1 MKRSFYTGICILL
14 AGVVALAVTGPETNN
29 CYELVVPDY
38 DAMPEAKA
46 DEMTL
51 AMLKT
56 YGAATSELIR
66 QLHKPNM
73 PNMAKVKIIYLL
85 GELRV
90 LAATGVLIK
99 NINLAAE
106 RMDPKDR
113 IARWGPYPAREA
125 LVKIGPYASR
135 MIMQIIGSPK
145 FDEAKLD
152 GYAAVLAE
160 IELPRYALM
169 KLQDRLC
176 ETTDETIRGQYE
188 AVVARLAAVKGKVP
202 PPESKRLDPAKSLL
216 SQDARIRDRAVDSML
231 QDRQAIIDDLIALV
245 DPDNAD
251 EYTDQTRCAAAYLLG
266 MFRSIKAVPVL
277 SRALADEPGRMD
289 TSDISRYDA
298 PVWTALVRIGRP
310 AVPAMIENIETSDHD
325 ILRKKSLDV
334 LCHVLGGKRRVLE
347 LLARLKAQA
356 EERRQVQRIE
366 FAIQHTQA
374 HFKEDREPLY

>member
-90 LAATGVLIK
+90 LAATGVLIE
-99 NINLAAE
+99 NIDLAAE

-135 MIMQIIGSPK
+135 IIMQIIGSPK

-152 GYAAVLAE
+152 GYVAVLAE

-176 ETTDETIRGQYE
+176 ETTDEIVRGQYE
-188 AVVARLAAVKGKVP
+188 AVVARLGTVKAEVQR
-202 PPESKRLDPAKSLL
+202 PESKRLDPAKSLL
-216 SQDARIRDRAVDSML
+216 SQDARIRDRAVDSMW

-251 EYTDQTRCAAAYLLG
+251 KYTDQTRCAAAYLLG
-266 MFRSIKAVPVL
+266 MFRSVKAVPVL
-277 SRALADEPGRMD
+277 SRALADEPGRMAA
-289 TSDISRYDA
+289 SDISRYDA

-310 AVPAMIENIETSDHD
+310 SIPAMIENIETSDHD
-325 ILRKKSLDV
+325 IVPKKSLDV

-347 LLARLKAQA
+347 LLARLKTQA
-356 EERRQVQRIE
+356 EDRRQVQRIE
-366 FAIQHTQA
+366 FAIQHSQA